1 MWKPR
6 QARQG
11 HHSGTVDRYPGC
23 NVAAGILVLVG
34 ATLLPA
40 TTSAHDAPAG
50 WSYDIECCSGLDCYQ
65 APASDVKETRD
76 GYLLSTGE
84 LIPYSDRRI
93 RPSRDEFFHECKPGG
108 QTASPR
114 SLCLYVP
121 NRGL

>member
-1 MWKPR
+1 MD
-6 QARQG
+6 
-11 HHSGTVDRYPGC
+11 HFPGSDSA
-23 NVAAGILVLVG
+23 VALLALISSVLLC
-34 ATLLPA
+34 ASA
-40 TTSAHDAPAG
+40 SAHDAPAG
-50 WSYDIECCSGLDCYQ
+50 WTYDIECCSGLDCYQ

-108 QTASPR
+108 MTGSLR

>member
-6 QARQG
+6 QARKG
-11 HHSGTVDRYPGC
+11 LHSKTADHLPGC
-23 NVAAGILVLVG
+23 NIAVAILLCFLSAPAG
-34 ATLLPA
+34 
-40 TTSAHDAPAG
+40 AHDAPAG

-65 APASDVKETRD
+65 APASDVKETRE

-108 QTASPR
+108 QTASLR

-121 NRGL
+121 NKGL